1 MQTRTYLDKDPRSLT
16 PWANNSK
23 THSPQ
28 QVQQIARSVQEFGFT
43 KPVVIYEFD
52 TVLAGHGARLAAL
65 ELGLPVI
72 PCVAVAGLSNEQKIA
87 YVMADNRIAENAAW
101 DTDMLRIEL
110 GALEDTDFD
119 LSLLGFSDREL
130 DNLLQP
136 VELEPGAAPP
146 PPQAAATSAP
156 VTEPGDIWILG
167 DHRVMCGDST
177 DIDAVERLLDGET
190 AQLLHADPP
199 YGMGKQKDVVQNDNL
214 YREDLDRFQM
224 EWWATFR
231 TFLAENASAYIWGN
245 APDLWRLWYCGGLG
259 DSERLEL
266 RNEIVWDKPEEG
278 NPTLLAC
285 GATFEADHKFTDTER
300 CLFFMLGQQFI
311 GSINAADYPEEYEV
325 VRGYLAAEAEAAGIG
340 PKTIRELCDCQM
352 FGHWFTKSQFTLI
365 PEKHYA
371 TLAAAYPGRFAKPW
385 AELKQQWDHLK
396 GVGRG
401 IINDQ
406 LGQSRSFFDS
416 THTTTTDVWKFNRV
430 TGDDRHGHATPK
442 PVEMM
447 ERVMRTSL
455 PRGGLCLE
463 PFGGSGSTLMG
474 AERTGRRCYTMEL
487 TPAYVDVI
495 VRRWQDY
502 TGKDAVHE
510 DGETFTAIQK
520 ATQCA

>member
-1 MQTRTYLDKDPRSLT
+1 MHNRTYLDKDPRSLT

-43 KPVVIYEFD
+43 KPVVIDEFD

-65 ELGLPVI
+65 ELGMVSV

-87 YVMADNRIAENAAW
+87 YVMADNKIAENASW
-101 DTDMLRIEL
+101 DADMLRVEL
-110 GALEDTDFD
+110 GLLDEADFD
-119 LSLLGFSDREL
+119 LSLVGFSDREL

-167 DHRVMCGDST
+167 EHRVMCGDST

-199 YGMGKQKDVVQNDNL
+199 YGMGKQKDGVQNDNL

-231 TFLAENASAYIWGN
+231 TFLADNASAYIWGN

-259 DSERLEL
+259 DSERLDL
-266 RNEIVWDKPEEG
+266 RSQIIWDKPPSASPFGSPVGSEKMRSFPHGYEV
-278 NPTLLAC
+278 
-285 GATFEADHKFTDTER
+285 
-300 CLFFMLGQQFI
+300 CLFFMLHNDGL
-311 GSINAADYPEEYEV
+311 SENADNYWEGWEPVRRWLASERDAAGLTNAQCNEVCGKQNMTQSAFTRGGFRLILEED
-325 VRGYLAAEAEAAGIG
+325 YLALRRASGGRYFLREYDELKAQYDELKAQYAAG
-340 PKTIRELCDCQM
+340 
-352 FGHWFTKSQFTLI
+352 
-365 PEKHYA
+365 
-371 TLAAAYPGRFAKPW
+371 
-385 AELKQQWDHLK
+385 
-396 GVGRG
+396 
-401 IINDQ
+401 
-406 LGQSRSFFDS
+406 RSYFDNA
-416 THTTTTDVWKFNRV
+416 HDNMTDVWGYPRV
-430 TGDDRHGHATPK
+430 TGDERHGHATPK

>member
-1 MQTRTYLDKDPRSLT
+1 MRTYIDKDPRTLT

-23 THSPQ
+23 THSPE
-28 QVQQIARSVQEFGFT
+28 QVQQIARSVSEFGFT
-43 KPVVIYEFD
+43 KPVVIDEFD

-65 ELGLPVI
+65 ELNLPSV
-72 PCVAVAGLSNEQKIA
+72 PCVCVPRLTTEQKSA
-87 YVMADNRIAENAAW
+87 YVMADNRIAENAVW
-101 DTDMLRIEL
+101 DNDMLRVEL
-110 GALEDTDFD
+110 ATLDDADFD
-119 LSLLGFSDREL
+119 LSLLGFSDREIDL
-130 DNLLQP
+130 LLQP
-136 VELEPGAAPP
+136 VELPPSEP
-146 PPQAAATSAP
+146 PPQPDAAAKAAP
-156 VTEPGDIWILG
+156 VTVEGDIWILG

-177 DIDAVERLLDGET
+177 DIDAVGRLLEGET

-199 YGMGKQKDVVQNDNL
+199 YGMGKQKDGVENDNL
-214 YREDLDRFQM
+214 YREKLDDFQV
-224 EWWATFR
+224 EWWNTFR
-231 TFLAENASAYIWGN
+231 TFLSDNASAYIWGN

-266 RNEIVWDKPEEG
+266 RNEIVWDKSEEG

-285 GATFEADHKFTDTER
+285 GKTFEAAHKFTDTER

-311 GSINAADYPEEYEV
+311 GSINAEDYPEEYEL

-340 PKTIRELCDCQM
+340 PKVIRELCDCQM

-365 PEKHYA
+365 PEHHYA
-371 TLAAAYPGRFAKPW
+371 TLAVAYPGRFSKPW

-401 IINDQ
+401 VINDQ

-416 THTTTTDVWKFNRV
+416 THCTTTDVWKFNRV
-430 TGDDRHGHATPK
+430 TGDDRNGHATPK

-455 PRGGLCLE
+455 TRGGLCLE

-487 TPAYVDVI
+487 TPGYVDVI

-502 TGKDAVHE
+502 TGREAIHE
-510 DGETFTAIQK
+510 DGETF
-520 ATQCA
+520 ATVEANS